1 MDSAIANCYILRRSQ
16 KPEVNMNPSY
26 EQYWAAC
33 DPYDAFLSKEEKEK
47 YETEVLANHPEYLER
62 LNSSDNTR
70 EN

>member
-1 MDSAIANCYILRRSQ
+1 
-16 KPEVNMNPSY
+16 MNSSY

-33 DPYDAFLSKEEKEK
+33 DPYDAFLSKDEKEK

-70 EN
+70 ED